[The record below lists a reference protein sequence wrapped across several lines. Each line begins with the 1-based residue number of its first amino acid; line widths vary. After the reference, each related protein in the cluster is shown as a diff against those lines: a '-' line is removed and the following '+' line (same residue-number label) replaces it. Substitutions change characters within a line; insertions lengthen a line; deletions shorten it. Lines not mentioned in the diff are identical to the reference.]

1 MGVRLLIMFSVM
13 VLELA
18 AGIAA
23 IVGVMGQ
30 YPYYGVDHAG
40 IAGIVMI
47 VAATIVAWLVTIA
60 VTARKSSRAKAVRII
75 DDAKKEAARILGE
88 ATEKA
93 LALSGMDGGR
103 CRQCGN
109 PRTGRYCPK
118 CGGVGET
125 SKAA

>member
-1 MGVRLLIMFSVM
+1 MSTRLLIMFSVV

-18 AGIAA
+18 GGISA
-23 IVGVMGQ
+23 IVGVVGQ
-30 YPYYGVDHAG
+30 YQFGIDSAG

-47 VAATIVAWLVTIA
+47 VAVTIVALLVTIA
-60 VTARKSSRAKAVRII
+60 VTFGRKSAARADRII
-75 DDAKKEAARILGE
+75 EDARKEAARILEE

-109 PRTGRYCPK
+109 PRTGRFCPK
-118 CGGVGET
+118 CGVAGE
-125 SKAA
+125 SRAA

>member
-1 MGVRLLIMFSVM
+1 MAVRLLVMFSVI
-13 VLELA
+13 VLETA

-23 IVGVMGQ
+23 IVGINGE
-30 YPYYGVDHAG
+30 YPYRMDSAG
-40 IAGIVMI
+40 IAGIVMV
-47 VAATIVAWLVTIA
+47 VAGMIVAWLVTIA
-60 VTARKSSRAKAVRII
+60 LTVKKSSRAKAGRII